1 MSQWNK
7 LIERIL
13 MLDKSLRDD
22 ELSKAMK
29 KIGYTSKQPRGGSS
43 HVTFRKKGK
52 YPVTIPKGNPVN
64 IAYIELVRDAIEQDE
79 SEDEKDE

>member
-13 MLDKSLRDD
+13 ILDKSLRDD

-29 KIGYTSKQPRGGSS
+29 KIGYISKQPRGGSS
-43 HVTFRKKGK
+43 HVTFRKKGR

-64 IAYIELVRDAIEQDE
+64 IAYIELVRDAVEQYE
-79 SEDEKDE
+79 SENEKDE

>member
-43 HVTFRKKGK
+43 HVTFRKKGR

-64 IAYIELVRDAIEQDE
+64 IAYIELVRDAIEQYE
-79 SEDEKDE
+79 SENEKNE

>member
-43 HVTFRKKGK
+43 HVTFRKKGR

-64 IAYIELVRDAIEQDE
+64 IAYIELVRDAIEQYE
-79 SEDEKDE
+79 SENEKDE

>member
-43 HVTFRKKGK
+43 HVTFRKKGR

-64 IAYIELVRDAIEQDE
+64 IAYIELVRDAVEQYE
-79 SEDEKDE
+79 SENEKDE

>member
-43 HVTFRKKGK
+43 HVTFRKKGR

-64 IAYIELVRDAIEQDE
+64 IAYIELVRDAVEQYE
-79 SEDEKDE
+79 SEHEKDE

>member
-1 MSQWNK
+1 MSQWDK

-43 HVTFRKKGK
+43 HVTFRKKGR

-64 IAYIELVRDAIEQDE
+64 IAYIELVRDAVEQYE
-79 SEDEKDE
+79 SENEKDD